1 MNTNAVPAT
10 TNKDRTQTN
19 VLVQASGLT
28 IHFPMQR
35 RHLFAKQS
43 YVHAV
48 DNIDLNVP
56 KGSAFGIVGE
66 SGSGKTTAALGMV
79 RLTPITGGKILFK
92 GQDITTLEG
101 QALRKIRPYMQV
113 VFQDPYSSLNPRL
126 RAGEIVREPLER
138 MRLFDKSEHLER
150 VESLFDCV
158 GLRREQMSLFPH
170 QFSGGQRQRIGI
182 ARALASNPELLILD
196 EPVSALDVAIQAQLL
211 NLFRELKEKLAL
223 TYVFISHDLGV
234 VQYLC
239 DHIAVMYLG
248 VLMETA
254 TRSALFKSPLHPY
267 TKALLSSVPTIKGG
281 LNPIQTKISGSAPP
295 TAVNPAPGCRFA
307 SRCTEAMDICRK
319 EMPQLQKMSPEHMV
333 ACHLFSNS

>member
-1 MNTNAVPAT
+1 MNTQAQVMQDNAIPGEILI
-10 TNKDRTQTN
+10 K
-19 VLVQASGLT
+19 ASGLT
-28 IHFPMQR
+28 IHFPLQR
-35 RHLFAKQS
+35 EHLFAKQR

-48 DNIDLNVP
+48 DNIDLEVA

-79 RLTPITGGKILFK
+79 RLTPISAGKIVFK
-92 GQDITTLEG
+92 GKDITQIEG
-101 QALRKIRPYMQV
+101 EALRNIRRHMQV

-126 RAGEIVREPLER
+126 RAGEIVKEPLER
-138 MRLFDKSEHLER
+138 MKLFTKAEHDER
-150 VESLFDCV
+150 IENLFDCV

-170 QFSGGQRQRIGI
+170 QFSGGQRQRIGV
-182 ARALASNPELLILD
+182 ARALASEPDLLILD

-211 NLFRELKEKLAL
+211 NLFRELKTRLSL

-254 TRSALFKSPLHPY
+254 PRSLLFKSALHPY
-267 TKALLSSVPTIKGG
+267 TKALLSSVPTVKGC
-281 LNPIQTKISGSAPP
+281 LAPIQTNISGLEQP
-295 TAVNPAPGCRFA
+295 TAIDPAPGCRFVL
-307 SRCTEAMDICRK
+307 RCPEAMPICK
-319 EMPQLQKMSPEHMV
+319 EQMPSLQEVEPKHKV
-333 ACHLFSNS
+333 ACHLYN

>member
-1 MNTNAVPAT
+1 
-10 TNKDRTQTN
+10 
-19 VLVQASGLT
+19 
-28 IHFPMQR
+28 MQR
-35 RHLFAKQS
+35 QHLFAKQS

-48 DNIDLNVP
+48 DNITLNVP

-79 RLTPITGGKILFK
+79 RLAPITSGRILFR
-92 GQDITTLEG
+92 GQDITKLEG
-101 QALRKIRPYMQV
+101 HSLRAIRPHMQI

-138 MRLFDKSEHLER
+138 MQLFDKSEHLEK
-150 VESLFDCV
+150 VENLFECV
-158 GLRREQMSLFPH
+158 GLRREQMALFPH

-211 NLFRELKEKLAL
+211 NLFRELKKKFAL

-239 DHIAVMYLG
+239 DHTAVMYLG

-254 TRSALFKSPLHPY
+254 TRSTLFKSPLHPY
-267 TKALLSSVPTIKGG
+267 TKALLSSVPTIKGN

-295 TAVNPAPGCRFA
+295 TAVDPAPGCRFA
-307 SRCTEAMDICRK
+307 SRCPNVMNICKK
-319 EMPQLQKMSPEHMV
+319 EMPQLREVAPKHKV
-333 ACHLFSNS
+333 ACHLF